1 MISPT
6 PDEEAFVRCV
16 LERELYR
23 TGGGF
28 AWSVAPRC
36 ELEDAGYAPIDAEEG
51 GRGGGGEQCQSCLRI
66 GPARSHPRAAKR
78 ALLEQRPGLL
88 EIAHLGFDSSS
99 GDNEAAGERRSFV
112 DGASTVGVVGQAV
125 HTAV

>member
-23 TGGGF
+23 AGGGF

-36 ELEDAGYAPIDAEEG
+36 ELTDAGYVPIDADE
-51 GRGGGGEQCQSCLRI
+51 GGGE
-66 GPARSHPRAAKR
+66 GGVA
-78 ALLEQRPGLL
+78 
-88 EIAHLGFDSSS
+88 SSVRV
-99 GDNEAAGERRSFV
+99 A
-112 DGASTVGVVGQAV
+112 
-125 HTAV
+125 